1 MTNSKEKAH
10 WYNISPRNWC
20 GLITSYNTKHT
31 TLNSVQQ
38 KMSDDARIVLQH
50 LQPMISNRSPLQY
63 TFQVIWCPG
72 SRTSH
77 ASTADR
83 RSHGSS
89 DLAHSPG
96 ILEHSGVLT
105 RAFRTGWQ
113 ASTSLPLQDDV
124 EPRLAGCWGRTT
136 VGCTISVTRT
146 RRIRHCYPSQNRST
160 CWRYPADH
168 TGMFTVHRSLHTDLL
183 TDHARAWLSRL
194 NGLQVPAI

>member
-124 EPRLAGCWGRTT
+124 EPMMLCRSGTQ
-136 VGCTISVTRT
+136 S
-146 RRIRHCYPSQNRST
+146 RHSGTLWSTHTCLQNRLTSFYKSSAPGW
-160 CWRYPADH
+160 CW
-168 TGMFTVHRSLHTDLL
+168 TTF
-183 TDHARAWLSRL
+183 SRL
-194 NGLQVPAI
+194 LR